1 MPAQPHKVEHTEPQQ
16 GTLFDAGVSLGESD
30 EMALVED
37 QHHVAAAPDI
47 GDIAV
52 SAGAQLRGARW
63 QDPNRRRANLRAGYF
78 RQKPRHGVVPVLAPN
93 GGYIAPLEG
102 TPEYLTQQAVDIAA
116 EMPSAHDFM
125 PTTRAEARY
134 QFPLLE
140 PNAQRQVDTKLEGIH
155 RGAKAFAAN
164 TLGYGAKASAW
175 YGDRAVISTLH
186 EFYDFREDAARSLS
200 GLRILESRLESRV
213 LSEPLSA
220 SIQVDDPGVGELI
233 RHYVT
238 TVAAKDPALLEIDF
252 NPHEIVEESR
262 TKHNTYDDPQQA
274 EAQAATHTGSYTY
287 EMLLR
292 PHKHIKDV
300 FVTEARSRKVT
311 RYIENMLDNLS
322 VRQAQQILESAL
334 TAQGNRKAHWEE
346 VLASPQDSALR
357 QLTAEVGRYA
367 A

>member
-1 MPAQPHKVEHTEPQQ
+1 M
-16 GTLFDAGVSLGESD
+16 FDAGESPDDSD
-30 EMALVED
+30 ETVVVED
-37 QHHVAAAPDI
+37 WSHVTAAADI
-47 GDIAV
+47 GDVAV
-52 SAGAQLRGARW
+52 SAGAQLRSARW

-116 EMPSAHDFM
+116 EMPGAHDFM
-125 PTTRAEARY
+125 PTTRAEAKY

-140 PNAQRQVDTKLEGIH
+140 PNGQRQVDTKLEAVR
-155 RGAKAFAAN
+155 RGAKAIAAS

-186 EFYDFREDAARSLS
+186 EFHDFRDDAVRSLS

-213 LSEPLSA
+213 LSEPLST

-238 TVAAKDPALLEIDF
+238 TVAASDPALLELDF
-252 NPHEIVEESR
+252 NLHESVEESR
-262 TKHNTYDDPQQA
+262 TERNTYDDPQQA
-274 EAQAATHTGSYTY
+274 EAQAATYTGNYTR
-287 EMLLR
+287 EALLR

-300 FVTEARSRKVT
+300 FVAEARPRKVT

-334 TAQGNRKAHWEE
+334 AAQGNRKAHWDE

-357 QLTAEVGRYA
+357 LLTAEVGRYA